1 MSVNT
6 SHRDVIYAQAIDVF
20 LQERNVLFKFFGHGG
35 YSTLDLMLNNAH
47 NDWFEILVNHGI
59 IGVMIFLFLCF
70 QMFMTVR
77 QAKRYDSSLYI
88 SLLIVAVIFIGRT
101 LFSMSYSDV
110 GRGLIIAMGYGIAQ
124 LNLLQNKKDDFEK
137 VLVS

>member
-1 MSVNT
+1 
-6 SHRDVIYAQAIDVF
+6 
-20 LQERNVLFKFFGHGG
+20 
-35 YSTLDLMLNNAH
+35 
-47 NDWFEILVNHGI
+47 
-59 IGVMIFLFLCF
+59 
-70 QMFMTVR
+70 MFMTVR